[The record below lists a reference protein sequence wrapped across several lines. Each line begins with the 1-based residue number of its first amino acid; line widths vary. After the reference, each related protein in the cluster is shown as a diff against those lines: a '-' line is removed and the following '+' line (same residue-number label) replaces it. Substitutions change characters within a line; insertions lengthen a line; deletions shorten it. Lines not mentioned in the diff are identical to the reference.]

1 MSYIYF
7 PGCKYTA
14 LAPQTSA
21 KIKDH
26 LQEKMKISVTG
37 CCRIHHKLLTD
48 QDTALVVC
56 PTCYFNLQESAP
68 QAQVMSIW
76 ELLAEQED
84 FPWPDYQGKSITVQ
98 DCIDTRE
105 NPKWQQAVRTILNR
119 MNLKI
124 IEIEKSFDQADFCN
138 IETSASPEPKEK
150 QMEQLLDHCNQY
162 TTESVLC
169 YCTGCFNSLKIGGVH
184 GIHLMDLIIGEK

>member
-1 MSYIYF
+1 
-7 PGCKYTA
+7 
-14 LAPQTSA
+14 
-21 KIKDH
+21 
-26 LQEKMKISVTG
+26 
-37 CCRIHHKLLTD
+37 
-48 QDTALVVC
+48 
-56 PTCYFNLQESAP
+56 
-68 QAQVMSIW
+68 MSIW
-76 ELLAEQED
+76 ELLAEQKD

-138 IETSASPEPKEK
+138 IETSTSTEPKEK
-150 QMEQLLDHCNQY
+150 QMEQLLEHCNQY
-162 TTESVLC
+162 TTKSVLC

-184 GIHLMDLIIGEK
+184 GIHLMDLIMGEK